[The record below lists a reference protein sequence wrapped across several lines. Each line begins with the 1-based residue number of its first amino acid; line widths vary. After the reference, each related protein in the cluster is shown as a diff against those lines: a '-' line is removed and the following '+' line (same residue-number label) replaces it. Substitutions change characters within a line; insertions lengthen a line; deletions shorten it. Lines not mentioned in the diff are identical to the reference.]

1 MVKLAFSLFGISGA
15 VFVTPDVQ
23 EKYNEFIA
31 KFGKRPGS
39 ASDDDLRLRIFA
51 DNLRR
56 IEEIQATERG
66 TALYSH
72 LTPFADL
79 SPSEFSD
86 RMGILPSDA
95 ELPVD
100 DTLSADVGVDSYDW
114 RENGFTTH
122 VKNQLSCGSCWTFS
136 VVGNLEGAGF
146 KSTGKLV
153 RFSESQLLDC
163 SSKGTGDGPNTGCN
177 GGFTDLTMQ
186 WMIDNK
192 VGLEYEEDY
201 PYKAKGEQCSHKAQN
216 GIVTIAGFVKIPKD
230 EDQLATA
237 LVQYGPL
244 SVLVNAGNWHSYEQG
259 IYDQESCINAGLNH
273 GVVLVGFGNDASI
286 PYWTIRNSWGWV
298 FGENGHIRL
307 ARGKGMCG
315 VQKRVV
321 TATGINIDDSRPE
334 PPQPPIGPNCCE
346 TRNISKEADCHTFC
360 ANHGGWQSWREPGP
374 YCGCYD
380 GEGCKPWP
388 ECDDNTTSLVV

>member
-15 VFVTPDVQ
+15 AFVTPDVR
-23 EKYNEFIA
+23 EKYTEFTA
-31 KFGKRPGS
+31 KFGKRAGS
-39 ASDDDLRLRIFA
+39 TSEDELRLRNFA
-51 DNLRR
+51 DNLQR
-56 IEEIQATERG
+56 IKEMQVTERG
-66 TALYSH
+66 TAVYSH

-79 SPSEFSD
+79 TPAEFSA
-86 RMGILPSDA
+86 RMGSISSDA

-100 DTLSADVGVDSYDW
+100 DTLSVDVGLDSYDW
-114 RENGFTTH
+114 REHGFTSH

-146 KSTGKLV
+146 KATGKLV
-153 RFSESQLLDC
+153 RLSEQQLLDC
-163 SSKGTGDGPNTGCN
+163 SSKDTGDGPNSGCN
-177 GGFTDLTMQ
+177 GGFTDGTMQ
-186 WMIDNK
+186 WMIDNQ

-201 PYKAKGEQCSHKAQN
+201 AYTAKGAQCSHKTQN
-216 GIVTIAGFVKIPKD
+216 EVVKIAGMIKIPKD

-244 SVLVNAGNWHSYEQG
+244 SVLVAAGDWHMYEQG

-273 GVVLVGFGNDASI
+273 GVTLVAFGNDASV
-286 PYWTIRNSWGWV
+286 PYWTIRNSWGWA
-298 FGENGHIRL
+298 FGEKGHIRL

-321 TATGINIDDSRPE
+321 TATGITIDDSRPE
-334 PPQPPIGPNCCE
+334 PPQPPPGPRCCE
-346 TRNISKEADCHTFC
+346 TQNISKEADCHNFC
-360 ANHGGWQSWREPGP
+360 ANHGGWKSWQEPGP

-380 GEGCKPWP
+380 GEGCVPWP
-388 ECDDNTTSLVV
+388 ECDKPTISMVV

>member
-15 VFVTPDVQ
+15 AFVTPDVL
-23 EKYNEFIA
+23 EKYNEFTA
-31 KFGKRPGS
+31 KFGKRS
-39 ASDDDLRLRIFA
+39 ESTSEDDLRLHNFA
-51 DNLRR
+51 DNLQR
-56 IEEIQATERG
+56 IEEMQVTERG
-66 TALYSH
+66 TAVYSH

-79 SPSEFSD
+79 TPAEFSA
-86 RMGILPSDA
+86 RMGIILSDA

-100 DTLSADVGVDSYDW
+100 DTLNVDVGLDSYDW
-114 RENGFTTH
+114 REHGFTSH

-146 KSTGKLV
+146 KATGKLV
-153 RFSESQLLDC
+153 RLSEQQLLDC
-163 SSKGTGDGPNTGCN
+163 SSKGTGDGPNSGCN
-177 GGFTDLTMQ
+177 GGFTDGTMQ
-186 WMIDNK
+186 WMIDNQ

-201 PYKAKGEQCSHKAQN
+201 PYTEKGAQCSHKMQN
-216 GIVTIAGFVKIPKD
+216 EVVKIAGMIKIPKD

-244 SVLVNAGNWHSYEQG
+244 SVLVNAGDWHYYEQG
-259 IYDQESCINAGLNH
+259 IYDQEKCINAGLNH
-273 GVVLVGFGNDASI
+273 GVTLVAFGNDASV
-286 PYWTIRNSWGWV
+286 PYWTIRNSWGWA

-321 TATGINIDDSRPE
+321 TATGITIDDSRPE
-334 PPQPPIGPNCCE
+334 PPQPPPGPHCCE
-346 TRNISKEADCHTFC
+346 TQNISKEADCHNFC
-360 ANHGGWQSWREPGP
+360 TNHGGWKSWQEPGP

-380 GEGCKPWP
+380 GDGCTPWP
-388 ECDDNTTSLVV
+388 QCDKTTISMVV